1 VTSGNHL
8 GEPVTIEGVRFEAIP
23 VRHSIR
29 AAAVGS
35 RVSAGNCCLFYL
47 PDVADLP
54 SVARALRGADV
65 YIGDGA
71 TVNRSM
77 VREKNGSL
85 IGHAPIT
92 RQLVWC
98 KKARVRFAIFT
109 HCGSPIVR
117 GDPRQLKQS
126 YAGSAL
132 NKELRRAS
140 PMMGSRCRSIGTLGA
155 QLCSIRTGRSTER
168 ESTGVP
174 VRPKGYIRCASLVS
188 TAAMSSLSFRR
199 RFLSRSRTSSV
210 VGSSSDSMR

>member
-1 VTSGNHL
+1 MTSGNHL

-29 AAAVGS
+29 AAAVGF

-117 GDPRQLKQS
+117 GDPRQVE
-126 YAGSAL
+126 AIV
-132 NKELRRAS
+132 RRLGLEQGIEARVAYD
-140 PMMGSRCRSIGTLGA
+140 GLTLPINRDSWGA
-155 QLCSIRTGRSTER
+155 AVLDTYRAEH
-168 ESTGVP
+168 
-174 VRPKGYIRCASLVS
+174 
-188 TAAMSSLSFRR
+188 
-199 RFLSRSRTSSV
+199 
-210 VGSSSDSMR
+210 